1 VFLSSAAPRDATL
14 WAILSWGSSPLHGAA
29 RRLRHRPL
37 DRRHLSW
44 GSGPLQRSRWREST
58 SPPVSRWA
66 ARFDPGVRRRVPPPR
81 LRCRAQVFSTS
92 QRLLPLSAAPPF
104 SDGWRSWGSPF
115 RGLILARSPGD
126 SSSPAY
132 PLDVAPAGCA
142 SPVLG
147 GGIRG
152 RDRRCLGDANGHL
165 SRLQGLS
172 SSCESVCVTS
182 DFHPVVT
189 DLPLLGFCLLMVYTS
204 AGGRGSPL

>member
-1 VFLSSAAPRDATL
+1 MRLS
-14 WAILSWGSSPLHGAA
+14 GQSSPGVRVPFTVLPDVSATG
-29 RRLRHRPL
+29 
-37 DRRHLSW
+37 LST
-44 GSGPLQRSRWREST
+44 GGT
-58 SPPVSRWA
+58 SPGVPVPYNARGGESPRPRRSPGGPP
-66 ARFDPGVRRRVPPPR
+66 RFDPGVRRRVPPRR
-81 LRCRAQVFSTS
+81 LRCRSQVFSTS